1 MKFSVTCKHYISPL
15 FVSAMLLA
23 TGCSTVQQPIPGQ
36 STPAFGE
43 AIDDTGKRD
52 KSDRVKRH
60 IYAATGLGISR
71 MNPDASQVP
80 AFTVNDRV
88 ERGGQ
93 VTLGADL
100 SRQLAVEVHSADLG
114 SAGFSPGG
122 RINYHIAG
130 ASALVYAG
138 KNRHNFKRRGFTGFG
153 LIGVGV
159 LENSPVGNVPFEKVN
174 ATHVL
179 FGAGIEYMTS
189 LGLGVRAEGISFE
202 EDAQF
207 AQLGLIY
214 RTGRRSERKP
224 VEIVQAPAPV
234 YVPEPEPVA
243 AVPADAPDPCV
254 VFDGVLEGVNFHT
267 DSAQLTDTAVNV
279 LDGVASTLSQCD
291 SAPISLSA
299 HTDSVGAEA
308 YNQDLSKRRAQ
319 SVLRYL
325 ESRGIDSSRITAR
338 AFGETQP
345 IDSNDTAQG
354 RSRNRRVELIAH

>member
-1 MKFSVTCKHYISPL
+1 M
-15 FVSAMLLA
+15 
-23 TGCSTVQQPIPGQ
+23 
-36 STPAFGE
+36 
-43 AIDDTGKRD
+43 
-52 KSDRVKRH
+52 
-60 IYAATGLGISR
+60 
-71 MNPDASQVP
+71 
-80 AFTVNDRV
+80 
-88 ERGGQ
+88 
-93 VTLGADL
+93 
-100 SRQLAVEVHSADLG
+100 
-114 SAGFSPGG
+114 
-122 RINYHIAG
+122 
-130 ASALVYAG
+130 
-138 KNRHNFKRRGFTGFG
+138 
-153 LIGVGV
+153 
-159 LENSPVGNVPFEKVN
+159 
-174 ATHVL
+174 
-179 FGAGIEYMTS
+179 
-189 LGLGVRAEGISFE
+189 RAEGISFE

>member
-1 MKFSVTCKHYISPL
+1 MKISATRKHGFISL
-15 FVSAMLLA
+15 FVSVVLTAA
-23 TGCSTVQQPIPGQ
+23 GCSSVSQILPGQ
-36 STPAFGE
+36 STPSVGQAV
-43 AIDDTGKRD
+43 ADTGKRD

-71 MNPDASQVP
+71 MTPDASQVP

-88 ERGGQ
+88 EAGGQ

-130 ASALVYAG
+130 ASALLYAG

-153 LIGVGV
+153 RVGVGV
-159 LENSPVGNVPFEKVN
+159 LENTPVGNVPFEKVN
-174 ATHVL
+174 ETHVL
-179 FGAGIEYMTS
+179 FGAGVEYMTK
-189 LGLGVRAEGISFE
+189 LGLGVRAEGIAFE

-214 RTGRRSERKP
+214 RTGRRSERKA
-224 VEIVQAPAPV
+224 VEIVEAPAPV
-234 YVPEPEPVA
+234 YVPEPIPVA
-243 AVPADAPDPCV
+243 AVPEYVPDPCAA
-254 VFDGVLEGVNFHT
+254 FDGVLDGVNFHS

-279 LDGVASTLSQCD
+279 LDGVASTLSECA
-291 SAPISLSA
+291 SAPVSLSA
-299 HTDSVGAEA
+299 HTDSVGADA
-308 YNQDLSKRRAQ
+308 YNHDLSKRRAR
-319 SVLRYL
+319 SVLEHL
-325 ESRGIDSSRITAR
+325 VTRGIDVNRITAR

-345 IDSNDTAQG
+345 IDTNDTAQG